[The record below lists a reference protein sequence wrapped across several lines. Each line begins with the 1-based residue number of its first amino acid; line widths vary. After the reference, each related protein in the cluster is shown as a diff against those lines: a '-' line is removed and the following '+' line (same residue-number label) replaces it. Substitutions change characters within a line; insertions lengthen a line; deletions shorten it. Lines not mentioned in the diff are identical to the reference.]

1 MIIIT
6 EDKINELRIIS
17 NSATKLDMTPFVIY
31 NGNVYLF
38 NSTDSMIFIQEVTNF
53 AYELYEKRVAN
64 VAMPDDYQDCWDLFE
79 FDLSNSIKTI
89 AGYFS
94 VADGK
99 TIANFY
105 AKSNLDVRLSD
116 EVKKFI
122 NDFKGVEL
130 LYFASENKT
139 YTREEFINSFKQSF
153 NKDVKLPK
161 FLYHGTNS
169 SNIIGILTKGLTP
182 TPLLTNFKKISHEKH
197 VFMSS
202 SLETAKEY
210 SNMAVMSKKTNI
222 KRIVLK
228 IDSDKIDKNKIT
240 FDFDFYNMNVGK
252 GNDHYDEMLKN
263 NMAGFNHKHQDLAN
277 KNPGAMF
284 NKLGYNGTV
293 YPGAFVS
300 VFVEEEYNNY
310 VEMSP
315 QDYLAKYVNP
325 VENKRKSEN
334 IIIIISEQQL
344 KFLVESE
351 QNKTFLG
358 YHSSKSNLKDGF
370 YKGSPLDSN
379 NYSDVIRTLYMELIS
394 DYDENL
400 ENEDVDS
407 MNDVFQNEG
416 YGFTYVSRTPIE
428 STNFQNSKYKYGDN
442 LYKVY
447 GNGTEYVFDDYNEL
461 DAEIIA
467 SRNPLY
473 FERVNESMGESIKP
487 KTKSTL
493 IEAETPNTM
502 TFWHGGNLDNPD
514 NDHEDVYNKK
524 QLKEDP
530 DSVFLGI
537 GNDSLYYDDYNA
549 IAFGIDY
556 DEMYVGFNKSLW
568 LNVNDD
574 LEFHCNGT
582 HSCINE
588 FYEYLVKNKL
598 TNNGVTYVTNTDN
611 FTFPGRMWTI
621 SNIVSFWTT
630 PPPHKIIKVLE
641 MLKQELKTVY
651 NYNLNINQLK
661 IEINNNIIP
670 IQNYASQNNTPEKL
684 DPKIHLLPSDEKKNT
699 LQMKAARDANA
710 LRLANKFTGDVSQ
723 AEWNNAR
730 KKYQGETKI
739 FKKPLMNEEPLNII
753 YTAIFFDKN
762 ELVSKYK
769 PVYPN
774 VFAHHSTIEFKPKDI
789 SNLPIGENIEV
800 RIKGRLITE
809 KVDVLLIDNEFSK
822 NEYPHITLST
832 NDGIKPFQSNEEI
845 KNNLDKIKP
854 LNDSIIGKVGYF
866 DGHDKFI
873 K

>member
-122 NDFKGVEL
+122 NNFKGVEL

-153 NKDVKLPK
+153 NKDIKLPK

-169 SNIIGILTKGLTP
+169 SNIIGILTKGLAP

-210 SNMAVMSKKTNI
+210 SNMAVMSKKINV

-284 NKLGYNGTV
+284 NKLGYNGIV

-310 VEMSP
+310 VEMSI

-325 VENKRKSEN
+325 VENKTQKS
-334 IIIIISEQQL
+334 
-344 KFLVESE
+344 
-351 QNKTFLG
+351 
-358 YHSSKSNLKDGF
+358 SSK
-370 YKGSPLDSN
+370 
-379 NYSDVIRTLYMELIS
+379 VII
-394 DYDENL
+394 
-400 ENEDVDS
+400 
-407 MNDVFQNEG
+407 
-416 YGFTYVSRTPIE
+416 
-428 STNFQNSKYKYGDN
+428 
-442 LYKVY
+442 
-447 GNGTEYVFDDYNEL
+447 TEEQL
-461 DAEIIA
+461 MA
-467 SRNPLY
+467 
-473 FERVNESMGESIKP
+473 
-487 KTKSTL
+487 L

-514 NDHEDVYNKK
+514 NDLSQKAGRFEYGPGLYLITKYDVAIKYAKGSRKLYKVEVETGNDLEYTGINADNVKEFIKTYVLGNKKNFIWNEMMKRVDENNLIPGYVVNNVIINENAIKPGNTKYLRQFYVNNGIDYNIVKNPFGWGEKMLVLFNMKKIKNITKIGPKDQIDKYDLHEDVT
-524 QLKEDP
+524 
-530 DSVFLGI
+530 
-537 GNDSLYYDDYNA
+537 
-549 IAFGIDY
+549 
-556 DEMYVGFNKSLW
+556 
-568 LNVNDD
+568 NV
-574 LEFHCNGT
+574 
-582 HSCINE
+582 
-588 FYEYLVKNKL
+588 
-598 TNNGVTYVTNTDN
+598 
-611 FTFPGRMWTI
+611 
-621 SNIVSFWTT
+621 
-630 PPPHKIIKVLE
+630 
-641 MLKQELKTVY
+641 
-651 NYNLNINQLK
+651 
-661 IEINNNIIP
+661 
-670 IQNYASQNNTPEKL
+670 
-684 DPKIHLLPSDEKKNT
+684 
-699 LQMKAARDANA
+699 
-710 LRLANKFTGDVSQ
+710 
-723 AEWNNAR
+723 
-730 KKYQGETKI
+730 
-739 FKKPLMNEEPLNII
+739 I
-753 YTAIFFDKN
+753 YSAIFFDKN

-774 VFAHHSTIEFKPKDI
+774 VFAHHSTIEFRPKDI

-809 KVDVLLIDNEFSK
+809 NVDVLLIDNEFSK
-822 NEYPHITLST
+822 NDYPHITLST
-832 NDGIKPFQSNEEI
+832 NIDIVPFQSSEEI

-854 LNDSIIGKVGYF
+854 LNDLIIGKVGYF

-873 K
+873 